1 MSDIL
6 PYLYAILWF
15 LLAIGTFAFGKK
27 NKLGAIT
34 VVASIMFIFMG
45 IWWTIDA
52 LIPSVNLLKG
62 TYGIIVRVVIAV
74 FVLIMLF
81 SNFPCFLPTN
91 PCVLQNS
98 TTIC

>member
-1 MSDIL
+1 
-6 PYLYAILWF
+6 
-15 LLAIGTFAFGKK
+15 
-27 NKLGAIT
+27 
-34 VVASIMFIFMG
+34 MFIFMG

-81 SNFPCFLPTN
+81 MYLRIKKNGKK
-91 PCVLQNS
+91 
-98 TTIC
+98 

>member
-52 LIPSVNLLKG
+52 LIPGVNLLKG
-62 TYGIIVRVVIAV
+62 TYGVIVRVVIAV

-81 SNFPCFLPTN
+81 MYLRIKKNEKK
-91 PCVLQNS
+91 
-98 TTIC
+98 

>member
-52 LIPSVNLLKG
+52 LIPSVNLLKD

-81 SNFPCFLPTN
+81 MYLRIKKNEKK
-91 PCVLQNS
+91 
-98 TTIC
+98 

>member
-34 VVASIMFIFMG
+34 VVASLMFIFMG
-45 IWWTIDA
+45 VWWLIDA
-52 LIPSVNLLKG
+52 LLPGVNLLKG
-62 TYGIIVRVVIAV
+62 TYGIIVRVVIAI

-81 SNFPCFLPTN
+81 MYLRIKKNGKK
-91 PCVLQNS
+91 
-98 TTIC
+98 

>member
-52 LIPSVNLLKG
+52 LIPSVNLLKS

-81 SNFPCFLPTN
+81 MYLRIKKNGKK
-91 PCVLQNS
+91 
-98 TTIC
+98 

>member
-27 NKLGAIT
+27 NKLGVIT

-81 SNFPCFLPTN
+81 IYLRMKKNEKK
-91 PCVLQNS
+91 
-98 TTIC
+98 

>member
-52 LIPSVNLLKG
+52 LIPGVNLLKG

-81 SNFPCFLPTN
+81 MYLRIKKNGKK
-91 PCVLQNS
+91 
-98 TTIC
+98 

>member
-52 LIPSVNLLKG
+52 RFFAHCQH
-62 TYGIIVRVVIAV
+62 T
-74 FVLIMLF
+74 
-81 SNFPCFLPTN
+81 
-91 PCVLQNS
+91 
-98 TTIC
+98 

>member
-45 IWWTIDA
+45 IWRTIDA

-81 SNFPCFLPTN
+81 MYLRIKKNGKK
-91 PCVLQNS
+91 
-98 TTIC
+98 

>member
-45 IWWTIDA
+45 IWWTIE
-52 LIPSVNLLKG
+52 LLSE
-62 TYGIIVRVVIAV
+62 
-74 FVLIMLF
+74 LL
-81 SNFPCFLPTN
+81 
-91 PCVLQNS
+91 
-98 TTIC
+98 

>member
-6 PYLYAILWF
+6 PYLYAILWL

-81 SNFPCFLPTN
+81 MYLRIKKNKKK
-91 PCVLQNS
+91 
-98 TTIC
+98 

>member
-45 IWWTIDA
+45 IWWTIGA

-81 SNFPCFLPTN
+81 MYLRIKKNGKK
-91 PCVLQNS
+91 
-98 TTIC
+98 

>member
-52 LIPSVNLLKG
+52 LTPSVNLLKG

-81 SNFPCFLPTN
+81 MYLRIKKNGKK
-91 PCVLQNS
+91 
-98 TTIC
+98 